1 MEDAVRLQHVNK
13 TYRDF
18 AISDLSFSVKKGFVT
33 GFIGPNG
40 AGKTTIIKLML
51 NLINQDSG
59 IIQVF
64 GEDYTTNLNEKKQR
78 IGFIYAD
85 HHLYQ
90 HLTIKKMKKVIAQFY
105 KKWDDTLFDSYVNRL
120 QLPWDKKIVNLSKG
134 MGTKLS
140 IAIALSHHAELL
152 ILDEPTSGLDP
163 ISRREILDLLAEV
176 MQDEEKTIFFST
188 HITSDLE
195 QIADYI
201 TFIHEGKLLLSD
213 NKESITEQYG
223 LVRGPVDLL
232 DDDIRTL
239 FVNVRET
246 AIGFEGLTNQAALIR
261 RLMGDHV
268 VIERASLEDIMV
280 YTIGNP

>member
-1 MEDAVRLQHVNK
+1 MEDAVILQHVNK
-13 TYRDF
+13 TYKDF
-18 AISDLSFSVKKGFVT
+18 SISNLSFSVKKGFVT

-59 IIQVF
+59 VIKVF
-64 GEDYTTNLNEKKQR
+64 GEDYTANVNQKKQR

-90 HLTIKKMKKVIAQFY
+90 HLTIKKMKKVIATFY
-105 KKWDDTLFDSYVNRL
+105 DKWDDALFDSYISRL
-120 QLPWDKKIVNLSKG
+120 QLPWDKKIENLSKG

-201 TFIHEGKLLLSD
+201 TFIHDGKLLLSD
-213 NKESITEQYG
+213 NKESITEKYG
-223 LVRGPVDLL
+223 LVRGAVDLL
-232 DDDIRTL
+232 DDDIRSL

-246 AIGFEGLTNQAALIR
+246 SIGFEGLTNQAALIR

-280 YTIGNP
+280 YTIGNR

>member
-18 AISDLSFSVKKGFVT
+18 VISDLSFAVKKGYVT

-120 QLPWDKKIVNLSKG
+120 QLPWDKKIENLSKG

>member
-18 AISDLSFSVKKGFVT
+18 AISDLSFTVKKGYVT

-64 GEDYTTNLNEKKQR
+64 GEDYTTNINEKKQR

-105 KKWDDTLFDSYVNRL
+105 DKWDDALFDSYVNRL
-120 QLPWDKKIVNLSKG
+120 QLPWDKKIENLSKG

-201 TFIHEGKLLLSD
+201 TFIHEGKLLLSE
-213 NKESITEQYG
+213 NKESITERYG
-223 LVRGPVDLL
+223 IVRGPLDLL

>member
-1 MEDAVRLQHVNK
+1 MEDAVILQHVNK
-13 TYRDF
+13 TYKDF

-40 AGKTTIIKLML
+40 SGKTTIIKIML
-51 NLINQDSG
+51 NLINLDSG
-59 IIQVF
+59 VINVF
-64 GEDYTTNLNEKKQR
+64 GEDYTANINEKKQR

-90 HLTIKKMKKVIAQFY
+90 HLTIKKMKKVIAHFY
-105 KKWDDTLFDSYVNRL
+105 EKWDDSLFDSYVNRL
-120 QLPWDKKIVNLSKG
+120 QLPWDKKIQNLSKG

-201 TFIHEGKLLLSD
+201 TFIHEGKILLSD
-213 NKESITEQYG
+213 NKESIAEQYG
-223 LVRGPVDLL
+223 LVRGSVDLL
-232 DDDIRTL
+232 DDDIRSL

-246 AIGFEGLTNQAALIR
+246 SIGFEGLTNQAALIR
-261 RLMGDHV
+261 KLMGDHV

-280 YTIGNP
+280 YTIGHP

>member
-1 MEDAVRLQHVNK
+1 MEDAVILQDVNK
-13 TYRDF
+13 TYEDF
-18 AISDLSFSVKKGFVT
+18 AISGLSFTVKKGFVT

-59 IIQVF
+59 VIRVF
-64 GEDYTTNLNEKKQR
+64 GEDYTANVNEKKQR

-90 HLTIKKMKKVIAQFY
+90 HLTIKKMKKVIATFY
-105 KKWDDTLFDSYVNRL
+105 DKWDDALFDSYVNRL
-120 QLPWDKKIVNLSKG
+120 QLPWDKKIENLSKG

-201 TFIHEGKLLLSD
+201 IFIHEGKLLLSD

-232 DDDIRTL
+232 DDDIRSL

-246 AIGFEGLTNQAALIR
+246 SIGFEGLTNQAALIR
-261 RLMGDHV
+261 KLMGDHV

>member
-13 TYRDF
+13 TYKDF
-18 AISDLSFSVKKGFVT
+18 AISDLSFTVKKGYVT

-64 GEDYTTNLNEKKQR
+64 GEDYRTNINEKKQR

-120 QLPWDKKIVNLSKG
+120 QLPWDKKIKNLSKG

-152 ILDEPTSGLDP
+152 VLDEPTSGLDP

-268 VIERASLEDIMV
+268 VIERASLEEIMV

>member
-1 MEDAVRLQHVNK
+1 MEDAVILQHVNK
-13 TYRDF
+13 TYKDF

-59 IIQVF
+59 VIRVF
-64 GEDYTTNLNEKKQR
+64 GEDYTANVNEKKQR

-90 HLTIKKMKKVIAQFY
+90 HLTIKKMKKVIATFY
-105 KKWDDTLFDSYVNRL
+105 DKWDDALFDSYVDRL
-120 QLPWDKKIVNLSKG
+120 QLPWDKKIENLSKG

-223 LVRGPVDLL
+223 LVRGPVELL
-232 DDDIRTL
+232 DDDIRSL

-246 AIGFEGLTNQAALIR
+246 SIGFEGLTNQAALIK

>member
-1 MEDAVRLQHVNK
+1 MRLRFPTMRSQ
-13 TYRDF
+13 
-18 AISDLSFSVKKGFVT
+18 A
-33 GFIGPNG
+33 
-40 AGKTTIIKLML
+40 
-51 NLINQDSG
+51 
-59 IIQVF
+59 
-64 GEDYTTNLNEKKQR
+64 
-78 IGFIYAD
+78 
-85 HHLYQ
+85 
-90 HLTIKKMKKVIAQFY
+90 
-105 KKWDDTLFDSYVNRL
+105 
-120 QLPWDKKIVNLSKG
+120 
-134 MGTKLS
+134 
-140 IAIALSHHAELL
+140 

-213 NKESITEQYG
+213 NKESITERYG
-223 LVRGPVDLL
+223 LVRGPLDLL
-232 DDDIRTL
+232 DDDIHDL

-246 AIGFEGLTNQAALIR
+246 SIGFEGLTNQAALIR